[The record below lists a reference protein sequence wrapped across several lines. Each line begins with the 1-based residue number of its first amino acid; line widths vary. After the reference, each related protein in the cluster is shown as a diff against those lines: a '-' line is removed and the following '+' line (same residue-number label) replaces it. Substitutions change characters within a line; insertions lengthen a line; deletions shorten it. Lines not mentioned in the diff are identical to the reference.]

1 MRASSLY
8 DEIRDNQ
15 GLKRIFYRMRTFS
28 NQFEDLSPLVV
39 TSAVRGE
46 GKTCVAVIL
55 GLVFAHDIKKSCLLV
70 DANWNSPRLHHWF
83 DAEPDKS
90 TSQII
95 SDPVSCINK
104 TSINNLDIL
113 CAPGDLEKNTN
124 TDNMEN
130 RDGPGPLK
138 EMFNSIARNYDLVI
152 FDCESVLSS
161 QIALIDPMYI
171 ASFAKSSVM
180 VVMMRKTDRAKIKRA
195 KFALEDVNSSLSIV
209 LNNVYNPLYNTGGIK

>member
-1 MRASSLY
+1 MRANSLY

-15 GLKRIFYRMRTFS
+15 GLKRILYRMRTFS

-39 TSAVRGE
+39 TSAVKGE

-55 GLVFAHDIKKSCLLV
+55 GLVFTHEIKKSCLLV
-70 DANWNSPRLHHWF
+70 DANWNSPQLHHWF
-83 DAEPDKS
+83 DAALDKS

-95 SDPVSCINK
+95 SDPVSCIHK

-113 CAPGDLEKNTN
+113 CAPGDLGENTN
-124 TDNMEN
+124 TEN
-130 RDGPGPLK
+130 RAKRDGPGPLK
-138 EMFNSIARNYDLVI
+138 ETFGSIARGYDLVI
-152 FDCESVLSS
+152 FDCESVLSN

-180 VVMMRKTDRAKIKRA
+180 VVMMRKTDRTKIKRA

-209 LNNVYNPLYNTGGIK
+209 LNNVHNPLYNAGGIK